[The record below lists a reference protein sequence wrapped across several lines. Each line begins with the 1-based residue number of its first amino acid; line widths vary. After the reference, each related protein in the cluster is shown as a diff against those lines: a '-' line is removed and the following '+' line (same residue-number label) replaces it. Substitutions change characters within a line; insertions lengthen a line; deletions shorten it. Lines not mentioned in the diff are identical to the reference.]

1 MGGSMSKSNYV
12 FPTETDLID
21 GNSIL
26 PPQPGMELRDY
37 FAGVALIGL
46 LSGRPDSDCG
56 ICGYTQDAYRFAIA
70 MMKAREE
77 V

>member
-1 MGGSMSKSNYV
+1 MKKSNYV
-12 FPTETDLID
+12 FPTEVDMVDEQGALY
-21 GNSIL
+21 
-26 PPQPGMELRDY
+26 PQPGMELRDY

-56 ICGYTQDAYRFAIA
+56 ICGYTQDAYRYAIA
-70 MMKAREE
+70 MMKTREE

>member
-1 MGGSMSKSNYV
+1 MKKSNYV

-26 PPQPGMELRDY
+26 LRDY